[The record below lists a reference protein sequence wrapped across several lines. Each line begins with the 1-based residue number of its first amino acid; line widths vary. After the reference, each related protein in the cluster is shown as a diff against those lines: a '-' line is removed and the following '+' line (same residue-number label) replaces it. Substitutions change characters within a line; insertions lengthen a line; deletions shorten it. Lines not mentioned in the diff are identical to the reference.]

1 MKIKE
6 YFTDKELE
14 CKCGCGKLPDERF
27 VEKLYAMRLIL
38 GFPLHISSGAR
49 CVPHNRN
56 EGGEDDSAHLAGAAD
71 VDRYHPASEG
81 FIIDAAIKVGMTGIG
96 FKDNKFIHLDDK
108 HDRLTFWGY

>member
-14 CKCGCGKLPDERF
+14 CKCGCGKMPDERF
-27 VEKLYAMRLIL
+27 VEKLYAMRLTL
-38 GFPLHISSGAR
+38 NFPFFISSGAR
-49 CVPHNRN
+49 CVAHNRKKGGAKSSTHLQGAVDISKYQPWM
-56 EGGEDDSAHLAGAAD
+56 EGL
-71 VDRYHPASEG
+71 
-81 FIIDAAIKVGMTGIG
+81 IIEAAIKVGMTGIG